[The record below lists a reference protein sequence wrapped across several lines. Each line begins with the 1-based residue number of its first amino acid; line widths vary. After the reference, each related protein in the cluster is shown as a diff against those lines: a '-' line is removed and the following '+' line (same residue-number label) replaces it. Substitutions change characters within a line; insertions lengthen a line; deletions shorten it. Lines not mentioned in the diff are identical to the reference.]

1 MHPRFVGINSS
12 QTPLQYKHTT
22 SSIGYDARFSTH
34 LNSCSVP
41 CMFKQIRLQ
50 SPCRTHNRED
60 VNAGAPRVAVKPM
73 AATQRKM
80 AIVLLRL
87 FPGPAMKLLANS
99 SGRNSCL
106 EMFGGKLE
114 ANFDQP

>member
-22 SSIGYDARFSTH
+22 SSIGYDARLSPH

-60 VNAGAPRVAVKPM
+60 VNAGVPRVAVKPM
-73 AATQRKM
+73 AATQRTM
-80 AIVLLRL
+80 EVRL
-87 FPGPAMKLLANS
+87 FPGPAMKLLANTAL
-99 SGRNSCL
+99 GEIL
-106 EMFGGKLE
+106 
-114 ANFDQP
+114 A